1 MRSFIGYIESPG
13 PFMKKLIPIMIISI
27 ALFSC
32 GQQYRQKG
40 ENASKPTFQKAF
52 FDVILDS
59 TSSWPQIN
67 EAATAFVD
75 SLVIIAADETNG
87 NNRLA
92 AQQWGY
98 MTIELI
104 SEKYSEM
111 KEAGKD
117 VNYDDIPPLL
127 DRISDA
133 ASIWFYTEDEQL
145 PHIWRDHYFVCHQ
158 EAENPINGFFHIMVT
173 VPTKERPEPSLE
185 IFYPDAADDVP
196 VLIFSKYLK
205 DEGGEEDYDN
215 QEILPLSNWSKKDEV
230 QEGFPMHAKAGADV
244 VKKMLDYDVLYLMFR
259 SGVSPDGDPAETE
272 IARLALEPFQD
283 KWSASVAEY

>member
-1 MRSFIGYIESPG
+1 
-13 PFMKKLIPIMIISI
+13 MKKLIPIAIIFV
-27 ALFSC
+27 AFFSSC
-32 GQQYRQKG
+32 QQNRQG
-40 ENASKPTFQKAF
+40 SQNESHPTFQKAF
-52 FDVILDS
+52 LDVVLDS
-59 TSSWPQIN
+59 TATWAQIN
-67 EAATAFVD
+67 EAATAFVA
-75 SLVIIAADETNG
+75 SLVIIAADESNG
-87 NNRLA
+87 KNRLA

-98 MTIELI
+98 MTIELLY
-104 SEKYSEM
+104 ETYDEM

-117 VNYDDIPPLL
+117 VNYDNIPPLL
-127 DRISDA
+127 ERINDA
-133 ASIWFYTEDEQL
+133 ASISFYTEDEQL
-145 PHIWRDHYFVCHQ
+145 PHIWRDHYYVCHQ
-158 EAENPINGFFHIMVT
+158 QAENPINGFFHIMVT
-173 VPTKERPEPSLE
+173 MPTKERPEPSLE

>member
-1 MRSFIGYIESPG
+1 
-13 PFMKKLIPIMIISI
+13 MKKLTPIIII
-27 ALFSC
+27 ALAFFSC
-32 GQQYRQKG
+32 GQHHRQKG
-40 ENASKPTFQKAF
+40 ESTYKPTFQKAF
-52 FDVILDS
+52 LDVILDS
-59 TSSWPQIN
+59 TSTWSQIN
-67 EAATAFVD
+67 EAATVFVD

-104 SEKYSEM
+104 SEKYAEM
-111 KEAGKD
+111 KEAGKQ

-127 DRISDA
+127 DRLSDA

-145 PHIWRDHYFVCHQ
+145 PHIWRDHYYVCHQ
-158 EAENPINGFFHIMVT
+158 EAENPINGFFHIMAT

-205 DEGGEEDYDN
+205 EEGGEEDYDN
-215 QEILPLSNWSKKDEV
+215 QEIIPL
-230 QEGFPMHAKAGADV
+230 AKAVADV
-244 VKKMLDYDVLYLMFR
+244 VKKMLNFDVLYLMFR

-272 IARLALEPFQD
+272 IARLSLAPFRD
-283 KWSASVAEY
+283 KWNTIVGEE